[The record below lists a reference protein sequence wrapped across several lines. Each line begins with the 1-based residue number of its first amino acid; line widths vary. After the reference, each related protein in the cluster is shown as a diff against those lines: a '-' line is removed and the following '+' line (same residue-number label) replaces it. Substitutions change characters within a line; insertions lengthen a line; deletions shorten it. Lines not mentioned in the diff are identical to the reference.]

1 MSVTGRSQQA
11 GQLTV
16 GRVGAIGVWDAQGRP
31 VRHPLRYLFLSRLPG
46 AARRLSLAR
55 REALHE
61 DQDPATRRQRA

>member
-31 VRHPLRYLFLSRLPG
+31 VRHPLRYLFLG
-46 AARRLSLAR
+46 
-55 REALHE
+55 
-61 DQDPATRRQRA
+61 